1 MRNARLALGGL
12 LLALGAHAAAA
23 EHPST
28 ASGKTY
34 PARPVRMIVPL
45 VPGGSVD
52 TMARALAQ
60 KMSDTMGQQVV
71 VDNRGGASGNIGTEI
86 AARAAPDGYTIM
98 TVSMTVVVNQ
108 FLFPKVPFDPVR
120 DFAPIS
126 LIASAPQ
133 VLTVH
138 PSVPVKSTKELIAFA
153 KANPGKLHYPS
164 SGKGTNSH
172 LSMELFK
179 SMAHVDIVDVPY
191 RGGGPGQIALLAG
204 EVQVGFNNPPNALPH
219 INAGRLRALAM
230 TTEKRSSLLPD
241 LPTVAESGVPG
252 YTFSTWYG
260 VLAPAGIPTPI
271 RDALHGHVAGAMRSP
286 EIAHRFAYEGAEI
299 IASSPAQFA
308 AHIKSEVARWGK
320 VLKQRELAQKN

>member
-1 MRNARLALGGL
+1 VVKASAAISGLVLAL
-12 LLALGAHAAAA
+12 AAPFA
-23 EHPST
+23 P
-28 ASGKTY
+28 GQDY
-34 PARPVRMIVPL
+34 PAKPVRMIVPL

-52 TMARALAQ
+52 TLARALAQ
-60 KMSDTMGQQVV
+60 KMSENMRQQVV

-86 AARAAPDGYTIM
+86 AARAAPDGYTLL
-98 TVSMTVVVNQ
+98 TVSMTLAVNQ

-126 LIASAPQ
+126 LIAAAPL

-153 KANPGKLHYPS
+153 KAHPGKLHYGS

-179 SMAHVDIVDVPY
+179 SMAAVDITDVPY

-204 EVQVGFNNPPNALPH
+204 EVQVGFGNPPNVVPL
-219 INAGRLRALAM
+219 IKAGKLRPLAI
-230 TTEKRSSLLPD
+230 TTAKRSSLLPE
-241 LPTVAESGVPG
+241 LPTVIEAGVPG

-260 VLAPAGIPTPI
+260 VLTPAGITTSL
-271 RDALHGHVAGAMRSP
+271 RDAVHRHVVTAMRSP
-286 EIAHRFAYEGAEI
+286 EIAERYAYEGGEI
-299 IASSPAQFA
+299 IASSPGQFA
-308 AHIKSEVARWGK
+308 AHLRSEIARWEK
-320 VLKQRELAQKN
+320 VLKQREIAGK